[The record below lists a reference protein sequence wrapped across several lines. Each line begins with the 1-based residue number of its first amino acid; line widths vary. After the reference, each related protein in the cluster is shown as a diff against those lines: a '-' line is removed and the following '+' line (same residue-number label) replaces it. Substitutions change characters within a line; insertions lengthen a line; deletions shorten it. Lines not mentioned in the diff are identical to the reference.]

1 LIKLKSVAKVYQN
14 KLNNKM
20 AFKDINLVFP
30 NRGLILLTGE
40 SGSGKTS
47 LLNCISGLDKF
58 SDGEM
63 FCSKAL
69 SFSFVFQDYQLIED
83 LTVIENLRFLI
94 DLKYISSDNEIDEV
108 LRKFGIYDVRNHM
121 PSELSGGQK
130 QRLSIVRAILQH
142 SNVILADEP
151 SGNLDSENSKN
162 VSALLKEIS
171 KERLV
176 IVASHEP
183 SLFLEISD
191 GYIQIEKGEIVKT
204 SLSTQT
210 DLTLDKPCQNSYRK
224 LPLKS
229 AFRIAFKGFRKTL
242 PRMLIT
248 ILLLVISLSMLL
260 IFTTIAFNDEVSSSY
275 AIFQEEGIQSI
286 DYLKNANNSFSSG
299 VVYKSMTIEEY
310 SLLFDNYGTE
320 KVSKFHLTSNFYLE
334 TGLQS
339 GTNQKITVSRI
350 YESSSCNFNI
360 LFGTND
366 LTENQI
372 LVSEFVA
379 NQIIENSFLSSISE
393 ILNNIIFLNGIPFE
407 IAGIYESTLYSDVDN
422 IENTISYY
430 SSVWLSESNY
440 YLISTTG
447 ENGTVYFYDNDNS
460 LTTIKIQKSNLVNEN
475 LILLGRTPSDISEVM
490 ISSYYAKELYGE
502 DYNINTVIGEVVWFN
517 FTSFLS
523 GTSDE
528 VDMSD
533 FNNFTIVGIYD
544 EELSYKPSLY
554 FESTTYSDL
563 YFNYAIQSMENSS
576 IIGLTFFDFDQEILK
591 DLSSL
596 NMLHYSPISEEI
608 YSFSDIINKLRIIL
622 VCVCVCFTL
631 LSMLVFLGHVKN
643 EIYVKKN
650 EYGVLLYLNLNE
662 KQLTKIL
669 FWQSG
674 ALTIATLLFSLIVY
688 NLCISSLNSY
698 LIDNDIVSFDIIG
711 PSTKVIII
719 IGVLT
724 LIFAISIVSISIRK
738 FKKLNII
745 DLILGK

>member
-1 LIKLKSVAKVYQN
+1 
-14 KLNNKM
+14 M

-248 ILLLVISLSMLL
+248 ILLLVISLLMLL

-286 DYLKNANNSFSSG
+286 DYLKNADSGNNSVLLIESIYYDDYKTLLEIIDDEKSVTKFIDNSDLILNPYPLFNIDIQEVNIKEGIGRIYIDFETKLPLLYGKSYVDDYEIIITDYLLWKIFLGNGFDSVDYESVIGKQIYLNDVELTISG
-299 VVYKSMTIEEY
+299 VIDTGFDNALDEY
-310 SLLFDNYGTE
+310 SFAD
-320 KVSKFHLTSNFYLE
+320 
-334 TGLQS
+334 
-339 GTNQKITVSRI
+339 
-350 YESSSCNFNI
+350 
-360 LFGTND
+360 ND
-366 LTENQI
+366 LKY
-372 LVSEFVA
+372 
-379 NQIIENSFLSSISE
+379 
-393 ILNNIIFLNGIPFE
+393 
-407 IAGIYESTLYSDVDN
+407 YECVFINDFS
-422 IENTISYY
+422 
-430 SSVWLSESNY
+430 Y
-440 YLISTTG
+440 YLISNYSLGDNYLIDIGFENYIEIKQDVVSELYEDELLMGYFPSKNNEIALSESFVIAYFGDAYSEDIIGNRITINYFKYSSFSENTIFIG
-447 ENGTVYFYDNDNS
+447 QETFIISGIINDQNGTDYSDIYLSNTAIYDIGFKYSLSSYENQDYKGYSIEGITIAEMKMLHENGFIHQTYISDSIYHSYYYLNS
-460 LTTIKIQKSNLVNEN
+460 FSAIFILLA
-475 LILLGRTPSDISEVM
+475 LILLV
-490 ISSYYAKELYGE
+490 
-502 DYNINTVIGEVVWFN
+502 
-517 FTSFLS
+517 FTWLS
-523 GTSDE
+523 ILRFVLTS
-528 VDMSD
+528 MR
-533 FNNFTIVGIYD
+533 
-544 EELSYKPSLY
+544 
-554 FESTTYSDL
+554 
-563 YFNYAIQSMENSS
+563 
-576 IIGLTFFDFDQEILK
+576 
-591 DLSSL
+591 
-596 NMLHYSPISEEI
+596 
-608 YSFSDIINKLRIIL
+608 NK
-622 VCVCVCFTL
+622 T
-631 LSMLVFLGHVKN
+631 
-643 EIYVKKN
+643 
-650 EYGVLLYLNLNE
+650 
-662 KQLTKIL
+662 
-669 FWQSG
+669 
-674 ALTIATLLFSLIVY
+674 
-688 NLCISSLNSY
+688 
-698 LIDNDIVSFDIIG
+698 ND
-711 PSTKVIII
+711 

-724 LIFAISIVSISIRK
+724 SLGIKTESCRRISMIEVLTLYTLSLFLIIPVTILIPSLVNNYLISINLTTIPIFLFSIYVILIDSLIGLIFSIAASYISFSKYIS
-738 FKKLNII
+738 LNTT
-745 DLILGK
+745 DLLKYKV